1 MNLIKKILLIIILV
15 IFTYV
20 LWRLLKK
27 RVELQKE
34 IAQEGFSIPFLGNA
48 SDNEL
53 SNLKKTNS
61 VLIQNSHNNSLP
73 LKEYCI
79 KASYNSSLTGNY
91 INLDMISYVL
101 SRGCR
106 FLDLEIFYIG
116 QTTTDMKNISTTKY
130 TAQVAYST
138 DNTFTTINTENSIL
152 LDKVLTT
159 IVTNAFSSPS
169 PNVKDPL
176 FINLRVKSNNN
187 DVYKAIAASIDNTIK
202 GKLYTDNKTNVAIP
216 VKNSTK
222 LSDIMGKIVICI
234 DKTIDRS
241 YKNHA
246 TCKDVKGTC
255 YDLTKFINMETGSED
270 LNLLRYSEVMEQCSI
285 PIELNDDNK
294 TTTVKTMK
302 YVIPNTKNDN
312 SYNPNINDFILK
324 YSAQIPTYR
333 FYKNDNQLRNYEDFF
348 DENGT
353 AFVPLAIAI
362 NYFKELNN

>member
-1 MNLIKKILLIIILV
+1 MNLIKKLLLIVILV
-15 IFTYV
+15 LFTYV
-20 LWRLLKK
+20 LWRLLRK
-27 RVELQKE
+27 RVELQRE
-34 IAQEGFSIPFLGNA
+34 IAKEGFSIPFFGSA
-48 SDNEL
+48 SENEL
-53 SNLKKTNS
+53 SNLKNTNT
-61 VLIQNSHNNSLP
+61 VLIQNSHNNELP

-79 KASYNSSLTGNY
+79 KSSYNTALTGNY

-106 FLDLEIFYIG
+106 FIDLEIFYIG
-116 QTTTDMKNISTTKY
+116 QTTIDIKNLSTTKY

-152 LDKVLTT
+152 LDQVLTT

-169 PNVKDPL
+169 PNLNDPL
-176 FINLRVKSNNN
+176 FINLRVKSNNY

-202 GKLYTDNKTNVAIP
+202 EKLYTDKSNVAIP

-222 LSDIMGKIVICI
+222 LSEIMGKIVICI

-241 YKNHA
+241 YKSHTSCN
-246 TCKDVKGTC
+246 DIKGKC

-270 LNLLRYSEVMEQCSI
+270 LNLLRYSEVMDQCTI
-285 PIELNDDNK
+285 PIEIKNDNK
-294 TTTVKTMK
+294 STTVKTMK

-312 SYNPNINDFILK
+312 SYNPNINDFIIK
-324 YSAQIPTYR
+324 YSAQIPAYR
-333 FYKNDNQLRNYEDFF
+333 FYKNDKQLRIYEDFF

-353 AFVPLAIAI
+353 AFVPLAKAI
-362 NYFKELNN
+362 TYFKDLNN